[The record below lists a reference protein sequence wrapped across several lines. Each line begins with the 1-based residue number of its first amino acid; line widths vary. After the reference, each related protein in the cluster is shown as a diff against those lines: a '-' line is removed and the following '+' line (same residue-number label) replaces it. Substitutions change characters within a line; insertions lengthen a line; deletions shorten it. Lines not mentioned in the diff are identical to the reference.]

1 MDSAT
6 NELPLTAINFSL
18 NPVTPDSIL
27 HEPHDYLL
35 NFNLLRMSPLA
46 TNERP
51 LSCTCLPQVINAEPI
66 LGRVVSSFGGVPSRP
81 VRLTKIYKTEK
92 MRRNSWSAEYL
103 MQMGNNGSFRPVVLA
118 PILCQTLSSDHLF
131 DDLVYLR
138 TSPDFQLATKCT
150 LPNKS
155 PPNRNDTTTYSDC
168 IPPIQI
174 FDFDPIETKIPA
186 VTCSSFATYTS
197 NTPTTTSSTNF
208 VNPTIPHP
216 TNIVKHNPDTTSSSS
231 SQSSTVRRQRHSIA
245 GQMSYFKMLG
255 FGGFSKKMATST
267 NSLFSTAVISGSS
280 SAPNLRD
287 MIPNTASPSGKFSNI
302 FDGFSSYSSC
312 SPSIT
317 PLKHPSIETL
327 TNQTKF

>member
-6 NELPLTAINFSL
+6 NELPLTAINFSQ
-18 NPVTPDSIL
+18 NPVTPESIL

-35 NFNLLRMSPLA
+35 NFNLLRMSLLA

-81 VRLTKIYKTEK
+81 IRLTKIYKTEK

-103 MQMGNNGSFRPVVLA
+103 MQMGNNSSIRPVVFA

-131 DDLVYLR
+131 DELVYLR

-150 LPNKS
+150 LPKKS
-155 PPNRNDTTTYSDC
+155 SPNRNDTTYSDC

-174 FDFDPIETKIPA
+174 FDFDPIETKISA
-186 VTCSSFATYTS
+186 VTCSSLATNTS
-197 NTPTTTSSTNF
+197 NTPTITSSTNF

-287 MIPNTASPSGKFSNI
+287 MIPNTASPSGKCSTDEYTI
-302 FDGFSSYSSC
+302 FDGFS
-312 SPSIT
+312 P
-317 PLKHPSIETL
+317 
-327 TNQTKF
+327 F

>member
-6 NELPLTAINFSL
+6 NELPLTAINFSR
-18 NPVTPDSIL
+18 NPVTPESIL

-66 LGRVVSSFGGVPSRP
+66 LGRVVSSRP
-81 VRLTKIYKTEK
+81 IRLTKIYKTEK

-103 MQMGNNGSFRPVVLA
+103 MQSNRGLFRPVIFA
-118 PILCQTLSSDHLF
+118 PTIGQTLSSDHLF
-131 DDLVYLR
+131 DELVYLR
-138 TSPDFQLATKCT
+138 TSPDFQLATKCRI
-150 LPNKS
+150 PNKS
-155 PPNRNDTTTYSDC
+155 PSNRNDTTYSDC
-168 IPPIQI
+168 IPPIKI

-186 VTCSSFATYTS
+186 VTCSSFATNTS

-287 MIPNTASPSGKFSNI
+287 MIPNTASPSGK
-302 FDGFSSYSSC
+302 C
-312 SPSIT
+312 STI
-317 PLKHPSIETL
+317 LYIGIR
-327 TNQTKF
+327 